1 MLIVDMESTYE
12 IESELMP
19 GHVGTFKPVTPRE
32 RGRYT
37 SMIFGGM
44 IGEMPVQVFEDHIV
58 NFRPLEN
65 AQGNKVPFKKADHL
79 NIIPYEVQ
87 AEMGNILLKKNTL
100 NEEEIKN

>member
-37 SMIFGGM
+37 SMVLRGQQ
-44 IGEMPVQVFEDHIV
+44 GEMPVQVFEDHIV
-58 NFRPLEN
+58 NFQPLEN

-79 NIIPYEVQ
+79 NMIPYEVQ
-87 AEMGNILLKKNTL
+87 VEMGTLLLKKNKL
-100 NEEEIKN
+100 DEEEIKN